1 MSDDTAELR
10 ASHAQ
15 ARPLDLEQ
23 KRASHESF
31 DELGGLVQPRAP
43 RARIDLR
50 DSHARSGGLGAD
62 EAARS
67 SLEDTRL
74 LGLSKSKML
83 GDIGKSF

>member
-10 ASHAQ
+10 ASNAQ
-15 ARPLDLEQ
+15 TRPLDLE
-23 KRASHESF
+23 RAGGSHEGF
-31 DELGGLVQPRAP
+31 DELGGLVQPRAL

-50 DSHARSGGLGAD
+50 DSHARSGGPGAD

-67 SLEDTRL
+67 SFEDLRL